1 MRHIAKSAEPADF
14 AAWKKQKSTTKQPSW
29 DSIDDDAWA
38 NVKHNI
44 KQALLNE
51 QGFVCCYCEQR
62 IETASSHIEHL
73 EPRHSSPKR
82 AFDYTNFLASCT
94 KPEHCGS
101 HKGNKTLQIHPLL
114 PNCRDYFV
122 FASDGNVRPTNDP
135 ALRAM
140 AEETITILGLG
151 IARLNAQRKSAI
163 TGFVQT
169 LNGMNQNQRRAM
181 LASIDAR
188 DAQGTNRPFAS
199 AVLSVVQP
207 RSST

>member
-1 MRHIAKSAEPADF
+1 
-14 AAWKKQKSTTKQPSW
+14 
-29 DSIDDDAWA
+29 
-38 NVKHNI
+38 
-44 KQALLNE
+44 
-51 QGFVCCYCEQR
+51 
-62 IETASSHIEHL
+62 
-73 EPRHSSPKR
+73 
-82 AFDYTNFLASCT
+82 
-94 KPEHCGS
+94 
-101 HKGNKTLQIHPLL
+101 TLQIHPLL

-122 FASDGNVRPTNDP
+122 FTSDGNVRPTNDP
-135 ALRAM
+135 AHRAM

-188 DAQGTNRPFAS
+188 KEQGRNEPFAS
-199 AVLSVVQP
+199 AILSVVQP